1 MLQTYNN
8 DVNFLQSKD
17 IFQLSAFGCNRLKKY
32 GLKTELKKLRQKGC
46 LYCCEQI
53 PCSFCISQHMWPSMK
68 AAMSPY
74 YYTSCLYQY
83 GFLFSSGGYVWWTEP
98 ISMLIIKIMANL
110 GHPCRSFTNELYFV
124 YFILTLR
131 NPTRSFN
138 QWNWV
143 EQGILAFR

>member
-8 DVNFLQSKD
+8 DVSFLQSKD
-17 IFQLSAFGCNRLKKY
+17 IFQLSAFGGNRLKKY
-32 GLKTELKKLRQKGC
+32 GLKAELKKLRQKGC

-110 GHPCRSFTNELYFV
+110 VAPMPLIYQWTLFCIFHSHIAKPYPIFQSVELSGARLHSF
-124 YFILTLR
+124 
-131 NPTRSFN
+131 
-138 QWNWV
+138 
-143 EQGILAFR
+143 